1 MAVALRATAQEG
13 ASANDPVP
21 GTLEE
26 FQTGA
31 AHILQEGGVPG
42 AGIALVRRDAVEWE
56 GGLGYADRDARVPVT
71 ADTHFRVGSIS
82 KTFIALA
89 LVQMFEDGLLDLDD
103 AVAEAMPEIAIDNP
117 WHATD
122 PVRVIHL
129 LQHTS
134 GFDEMH
140 FNEMYVAD
148 GQVERPLLEVLQR
161 NPRARRVRWRPG
173 TRTSYSNHGYA
184 VAGLLIEKIAGEP
197 YEDYIKR
204 EIFDPLAMTSSSF
217 RLAAE
222 DEGLLARGYAGVEGP
237 AVGFPRIHLR
247 PSGNMHS
254 SPREMGR
261 FVRMLLGW
269 GELETAFVVDPEYLG
284 NMEQPRTTLAAAA
297 GLRTGYGTGIFTFLT
312 LPYPMLGHDGGIEG
326 FISSYAYSPS
336 RDVGYVILLNSYGG
350 RAQDVMVRLSSLA
363 LHFLKRDVELPS
375 KPQVHVDAA
384 TLDQYVGYYHDA
396 NPRYQI
402 AWPIQFLLSGRRIVR
417 DGDALYAAPF
427 VGGQQR
433 LTPVSQT
440 TFRLDT
446 EIAASRVFTPDA
458 AGTIVMAGPML
469 YAERQPRWR
478 VELVRMPVLAAALA
492 ILSIFG
498 VAVVWVARLYRARP
512 RGFWELK
519 VAMLC
524 CPLALMA
531 PAAALALTPSRE
543 WGIPNAGT
551 YTVFGATLAVPVLA
565 CLVAVLAVTAWREGA
580 SRLLSG
586 YALLIA
592 AAMGGLGVYFNSHDL
607 IGLRMWLY

>member
-1 MAVALRATAQEG
+1 ML
-13 ASANDPVP
+13 
-21 GTLEE
+21 
-26 FQTGA
+26 
-31 AHILQEGGVPG
+31 
-42 AGIALVRRDAVEWE
+42 
-56 GGLGYADRDARVPVT
+56 
-71 ADTHFRVGSIS
+71 FRS
-82 KTFIALA
+82 
-89 LVQMFEDGLLDLDD
+89 
-103 AVAEAMPEIAIDNP
+103 
-117 WHATD
+117 
-122 PVRVIHL
+122 
-129 LQHTS
+129 
-134 GFDEMH
+134 
-140 FNEMYVAD
+140 
-148 GQVERPLLEVLQR
+148 
-161 NPRARRVRWRPG
+161 
-173 TRTSYSNHGYA
+173 
-184 VAGLLIEKIAGEP
+184 
-197 YEDYIKR
+197 
-204 EIFDPLAMTSSSF
+204 
-217 RLAAE
+217 
-222 DEGLLARGYAGVEGP
+222 
-237 AVGFPRIHLR
+237 
-247 PSGNMHS
+247 
-254 SPREMGR
+254 
-261 FVRMLLGW
+261 
-269 GELETAFVVDPEYLG
+269 
-284 NMEQPRTTLAAAA
+284 
-297 GLRTGYGTGIFTFLT
+297 
-312 LPYPMLGHDGGIEG
+312 
-326 FISSYAYSPS
+326 
-336 RDVGYVILLNSYGG
+336 
-350 RAQDVMVRLSSLA
+350 
-363 LHFLKRDVELPS
+363 
-375 KPQVHVDAA
+375 
-384 TLDQYVGYYHDA
+384 YYHDA

-446 EIAASRVFTPDA
+446 EIAASRVFTTDA

-531 PAAALALTPSRE
+531 PAAALALTPPRE

-592 AAMGGLGVYFNSHDL
+592 AAMGGLGAYFNSHDL